1 MYKRK
6 QMIIETMSYQ
16 EIARRFD
23 MIYDELNQSINLSP
37 YRRFF
42 IKNKKATNVVFQP
55 KKRTIDENTY
65 AILVPMNLS
74 YKDFMKNGLQGAT
87 FLVYGTSKGK
97 MLVSKGWS
105 CKINAYT
112 YTFYTSHFFDRYRE
126 RVLKDLT
133 RHKDEVMMDYF
144 KRNVYSACEY
154 FNNGYK
160 DSNRS
165 FFTITNEGVALGI
178 CIDTNKLLYKTFID
192 YDSLSR
198 NKQEKSDYLSN
209 MFKEYGGM
217 MEKMRQ
223 IISHNPKEALAI
235 SDEIKFR
242 NLL

>member
-1 MYKRK
+1 
-6 QMIIETMSYQ
+6 MILETMSYQ

-23 MIYDELNQSINLSP
+23 MIYDDVNQSINSQP

-42 IKNKKATNVVFQP
+42 IKNKKATNVTFQP
-55 KKRTIDENTY
+55 KRRTIDENTY
-65 AILVPMNLS
+65 AILVPMSLS
-74 YKDFMKNGLQGAT
+74 YRDFMTNGLKGAT
-87 FLVYGTSKGK
+87 YLIYGTSKGK

-133 RHKDEVMMDYF
+133 KPKDEVMMQFF
-144 KRNVYSACEY
+144 KRNIYSVCEY

-160 DSNRS
+160 DAERS
-165 FFTITNEGVALGI
+165 FFTVTNEGIALGV
-178 CIDTNKLLYKTFID
+178 CIDSNKLLYKTFID

-198 NKQEKSDYLSN
+198 NKQEESDYLSY
-209 MFKEYGGM
+209 MFKKYGGM
-217 MEKMRQ
+217 MDKMRQ
-223 IISHNPKEALAI
+223 IMCDNPKAALAI
-235 SDEIKFR
+235 SDEINFR